1 MKYCFVYLT
10 LIWLYS
16 CKIIERKIY
25 SPTQINCPS
34 LNQKNDHSFSATFSL
49 PWGFDFNGGY
59 AITNRLAVIGGI
71 YLHKNKDNEEA
82 FSIFPR
88 YSATSSL
95 LYRHKGFHGG
105 AGIYFPL
112 SKAKESFVSFFGG
125 YTKGSFRMDET
136 LIEYFQDSTASGKN
150 NFYKSDIGR
159 YFLQAGFNFYEKK
172 FELSIV
178 TRFNYV
184 GYSDV
189 ITDYDSFD
197 QYQYNLPDIA
207 YPAFSQF
214 LDVGF
219 DSKFFLDNKR
229 RIGLQIFGS
238 ATTRINRQD
247 YNFYYYAF
255 RMGIGIIIKN
265 PFKK

>member
-1 MKYCFVYLT
+1 
-10 LIWLYS
+10 
-16 CKIIERKIY
+16 
-25 SPTQINCPS
+25 
-34 LNQKNDHSFSATFSL
+34 
-49 PWGFDFNGGY
+49 
-59 AITNRLAVIGGI
+59 
-71 YLHKNKDNEEA
+71 
-82 FSIFPR
+82 
-88 YSATSSL
+88 
-95 LYRHKGFHGG
+95 
-105 AGIYFPL
+105 
-112 SKAKESFVSFFGG
+112 
-125 YTKGSFRMDET
+125 MDET

-159 YFLQAGFNFYEKK
+159 YFLQAGFNFYEEK

-189 ITDYDSFD
+189 NTDYDSFD

-214 LDVGF
+214 LDFGF